1 MLCMFTFRCVS
12 VRCADLLIGPVVHLP
27 VHSGSHVS
35 VLSQTA
41 QRKRYRVLF
50 DSHSVIFFST
60 RASLNPSIQL
70 SFLSLFFFFFS
81 LTASYLL
88 VKCPESRYNLHSTEN
103 GKL

>member
-50 DSHSVIFFST
+50 DSHSVILSLQGQRSTLQFNFLFS
-60 RASLNPSIQL
+60 L
-70 SFLSLFFFFFS
+70 LFFFLAHS
-81 LTASYLL
+81 QLSIGQ
-88 VKCPESRYNLHSTEN
+88 VSRKQVQFTQH
-103 GKL
+103 